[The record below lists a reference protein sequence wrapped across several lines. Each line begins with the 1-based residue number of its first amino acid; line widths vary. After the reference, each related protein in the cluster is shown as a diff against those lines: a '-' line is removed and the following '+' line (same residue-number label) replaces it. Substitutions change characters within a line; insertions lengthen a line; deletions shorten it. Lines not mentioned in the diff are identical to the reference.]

1 MRITEQSYINSFLQN
16 INRNRSEMAK
26 LEEQLS
32 TQKSVNR
39 PSDNPTAYSEGRNL
53 EAEVKKNQQY
63 QTNIDAGLTQ
73 ANSASD
79 AMTQMLNQLSQLKQL
94 TVQGANDKTMSQSDL
109 NTLADN
115 IDQLKQSM
123 VQLGNTQIQGRYLFG
138 GTKSNQAPFT
148 ISGNTVTY
156 NGDSGSLNIKISD
169 SSTVNVSTDGNTLMN
184 YKSGDSIFGMMDRIS
199 SDLRSGNTQ
208 GVRNELGNID
218 TAVSHVSDLNG
229 KLGNTINQMQF
240 TTNQYDASNI
250 NLQSN
255 ISNLTDADY
264 ASVISQFQSLQTA
277 YSAALSVHSQIM
289 SNNLAKYM

>member
-1 MRITEQSYINSFLQN
+1 MRITEQSYINTFLQN

-32 TQKSVNR
+32 TQKSVNK
-39 PSDNPTAYSEGRNL
+39 PSDNPSAYSNGRNL
-53 EAEVKKNQQY
+53 DAEVKRNQQY
-63 QTNIDAGLTQ
+63 QKNISSGLTQ

-79 AMTQMLNQLSQLKQL
+79 AMTQMQDEL
-94 TVQGANDKTMSQSDL
+94 TKIKSIAVQGANGTLSQSDMS
-109 NTLADN
+109 NMADN
-115 IDQLKQSM
+115 VDQLKQSL
-123 VQLGNTQIQGRYLFG
+123 VELTNTQIQGRYLFG
-138 GTKSNQAPFT
+138 GTKSDKPPFSV
-148 ISGNTVTY
+148 SGNTVTY

-169 SSTVNVSTDGNTLMN
+169 SGTVKVSTNGNSLID
-184 YKSGDSIFGMMDRIS
+184 YKSGDTIFKMLDRLS
-199 SDLRSGNTQ
+199 SSLRAGNSQ
-208 GVRNELGNID
+208 GVSNELNNI
-218 TAVSHVSDLNG
+218 TSAVGHVSDLNG
-229 KLGNTINQMQF
+229 QLGNTINQMQF

-264 ASVISQFQSLQTA
+264 ATVISQFQSLQTA

>member
-1 MRITEQSYINSFLQN
+1 MRITEQSYINTFLQN
-16 INRNRSEMAK
+16 VNRNRSEMAK

-39 PSDNPTAYSEGRNL
+39 PSDNPTAYSDGRNL
-53 EAEVKKNQQY
+53 EAEVNKNKQY
-63 QTNIDAGLTQ
+63 QKNIDSGLTQ

-79 AMTQMLNQLSQLKQL
+79 AMTQMQDEL
-94 TVQGANDKTMSQSDL
+94 TKIKSIAIQGANGSMSQSDMS
-109 NTLADN
+109 NMADN
-115 IDQLKQSM
+115 VDQLKQSLM
-123 VQLGNTQIQGRYLFG
+123 ELANTQIQGRYLFG
-138 GTKSNQAPFT
+138 GTKSDQPPFT
-148 ISGNTVTY
+148 ASGNTVTY
-156 NGDSGSLNIKISD
+156 NGNSQSLDVKISD

-184 YKSGDSIFGMMDRIS
+184 YKSGDNIFSLLDRLS
-199 SDLRSGNTQ
+199 SNLRSGNTQ
-208 GVRNELGNID
+208 AVSNELNNI
-218 TAVSHVSDLNG
+218 TSAVGHVSDLNG

-240 TTNQYDASNI
+240 TTNQYDASNV

-277 YSAALSVHSQIM
+277 YSAALTVHSQIM

>member
-16 INRNRSEMAK
+16 VNRNRSEMAK

-32 TQKSVNR
+32 TQKSVNK
-39 PSDNPTAYSEGRNL
+39 PSDNPTAYSDGRNL

-63 QTNIDAGLTQ
+63 QTNIDSGLTQ

-79 AMTQMLNQLSQLKQL
+79 AMTQMQDELTKLKTLSL
-94 TVQGANDKTMSQSDL
+94 QGTNGNMSQSDL
-109 NTLADN
+109 NTLAN
-115 IDQLKQSM
+115 NVDQLKQSM

-138 GTKSNQAPFT
+138 GTKSDKPPFT
-148 ISGNTVTY
+148 LSGNTVTY
-156 NGDSGSLNIKISD
+156 NGNSDSLNIQISD
-169 SSTVNVSTDGNTLMN
+169 SSTVSVSRDGNTLMN
-184 YKSGDSIFGMMDRIS
+184 YKSGDTIFSMMDRIS
-199 SDLRSGNTQ
+199 ADLRSGNTQ
-208 GVRNELGNID
+208 GVRNELGNLD

-229 KLGNTINQMQF
+229 QLGNTINQMQF
-240 TTNQYDASNI
+240 TKNQFDTSNI